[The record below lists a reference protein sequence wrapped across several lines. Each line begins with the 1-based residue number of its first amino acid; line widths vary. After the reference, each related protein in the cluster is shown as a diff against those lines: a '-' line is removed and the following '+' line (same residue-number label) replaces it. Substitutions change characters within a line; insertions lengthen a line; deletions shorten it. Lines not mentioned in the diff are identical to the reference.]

1 MHFFFNLLGVS
12 RLKSKFHHQTT
23 YPSARTLW
31 SQTQIDKFYFQT
43 VSDPKVR
50 FLKKVWFPPN
60 RQGLWK
66 QRDPGCSIE
75 RRQ

>member
-1 MHFFFNLLGVS
+1 MSVVLLGACEKINIKIMHFFFNLLGVS

-50 FLKKVWFPPN
+50 FLKKSMVSP
-60 RQGLWK
+60 
-66 QRDPGCSIE
+66 
-75 RRQ
+75 